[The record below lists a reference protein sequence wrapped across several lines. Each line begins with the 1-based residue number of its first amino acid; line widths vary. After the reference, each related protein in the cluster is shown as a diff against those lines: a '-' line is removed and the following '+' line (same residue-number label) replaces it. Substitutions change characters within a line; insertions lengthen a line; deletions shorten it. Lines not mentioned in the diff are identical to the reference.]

1 MKNALDTLIDA
12 GLIEQD
18 IIYDPSMF
26 FGADTNPLACLVGFV
41 QKLDGDGIDTAD
53 AASLAGV
60 DEALLY
66 GPGGGLDREA
76 LERAAGRLALAWLRS
91 VRARMAASVLAAE
104 AA

>member
-1 MKNALDTLIDA
+1 MKNALDTLIDIGA
-12 GLIEQD
+12 IKQD

-66 GPGGGLDREA
+66 GPGGGLDREV

>member
-1 MKNALDTLIDA
+1 MTNALDTLIDA

-26 FGADTNPLACLVGFV
+26 FGADANPLGCLAGFV
-41 QKLDGDGIDTAD
+41 QLPCGDGIGTAD

-66 GPGGGLDREA
+66 GRIGALDAEI

-91 VRARMAASVLAAE
+91 VRARMAASVLKAA
-104 AA
+104 A